1 MTAIQHLWLPA
12 PTNLTLLPD
21 EIHVWRIDLDQPE
34 LHLQNL
40 AATLS
45 SDEMARAERFYFKE
59 HRQRFIA
66 GRGILRTILGRY
78 LGIQPRQVQFNYQ
91 QRGKPVLADTF
102 ADSRLAFN
110 LSHSQGLGLCAVN
123 CTCPIGV
130 DLEYIR
136 PMSDLEA
143 LAKRFFLP
151 REYEMLRSLSPNQ
164 QQEVFFRYWTCKE
177 AYLKATGEGLTQL
190 GQVEVSL
197 TPGEPR
203 QLLSI
208 GKDSQAAAR
217 WSLQALTPAPD
228 YVATL
233 AVEGHDWHLSCW
245 QWSTEV

>member
-1 MTAIQHLWLPA
+1 MTAPNDIWLIA
-12 PTNLTLLPD
+12 PTDLTLRLD

-34 LHLQNL
+34 VQLQNL
-40 AATLS
+40 ATTLS
-45 SDEMARAERFYFKE
+45 SEEMARAQRFYFQE

-102 ADSRLAFN
+102 ADSGLAFN

-123 CTCPIGV
+123 CTREIGV

-151 REYEMLRSLSPNQ
+151 REYEMLRSLSANQ
-164 QQEVFFRYWTCKE
+164 QQEAFFRYWTCKE
-177 AYLKATGEGLTQL
+177 AYLKATGDGLSQL
-190 GQVEVSL
+190 EQIEVSL
-197 TPGEPR
+197 TPTEPAKL
-203 QLLSI
+203 QILE
-208 GKDSQAAAR
+208 D
-217 WSLQALTPAPD
+217 WSLFELVPANN
-228 YVATL
+228 YVAAV
-233 AVEGHDWHLSCW
+233 AVENFGWNLKCW
-245 QWSTEV
+245 QY

>member
-1 MTAIQHLWLPA
+1 MTASNDIWLPA
-12 PTNLTLLPD
+12 PTDLTLLQN

-34 LHLQNL
+34 LQLQNL

-45 SDEMARAERFYFKE
+45 NDEMARAERFYFQE

-66 GRGILRTILGRY
+66 GRGILRAILSRY
-78 LGIQPRQVQFNYQ
+78 LGIQPLQVQFNYQ

-102 ADSRLAFN
+102 ADSGLAFN

-123 CTCPIGV
+123 CTRQIGV

-177 AYLKATGEGLTQL
+177 AYLKATGDGLSQL
-190 GQVEVSL
+190 EQIEVSL
-197 TPGEPR
+197 TPTELAKL
-203 QLLSI
+203 QI
-208 GKDSQAAAR
+208 TED
-217 WSLQALTPAPD
+217 WSLFELVPANN
-228 YVATL
+228 YVAAV
-233 AVEGHDWHLSCW
+233 AVENSGLNLKCW
-245 QWSTEV
+245 QY

>member
-1 MTAIQHLWLPA
+1 MTASNDIWLPA
-12 PTNLTLLPD
+12 PKDLTLLPD

-34 LHLQNL
+34 PQLQNL
-40 AATLS
+40 AAALS
-45 SDEMARAERFYFKE
+45 SDEMARAERFYFQE

-78 LGIQPRQVQFNYQ
+78 LDIQPLQVQFNYQ
-91 QRGKPVLADTF
+91 HRGKPVLTDTF
-102 ADSRLAFN
+102 ADSGLAFN

-123 CTCPIGV
+123 CTREIGV

-177 AYLKATGEGLTQL
+177 AYLKATGDGLAQL
-190 GQVEVSL
+190 EQIEVSL
-197 TPGEPR
+197 TPTKPAKLQITE
-203 QLLSI
+203 
-208 GKDSQAAAR
+208 D
-217 WSLQALTPAPD
+217 WSLFELVPANN
-228 YVATL
+228 YVA
-233 AVEGHDWHLSCW
+233 AVAVANCGWNLKCW
-245 QWSTEV
+245 QY

>member
-1 MTAIQHLWLPA
+1 MTAPNDIWQPA
-12 PTNLTLLPD
+12 PTDLTLLPD

-34 LHLQNL
+34 SQLQNL

-45 SDEMARAERFYFKE
+45 SDETARAERFYFQE

-66 GRGILRTILGRY
+66 GRGILRTILGNY
-78 LGIQPRQVQFNYQ
+78 LGIQPLHVEFNYQ
-91 QRGKPVLADTF
+91 HRGKPVLADKF

-123 CTCPIGV
+123 CTRPIGV

-164 QQEVFFRYWTCKE
+164 QQEIFFRYWTCKE
-177 AYLKATGEGLTQL
+177 AYLKATGDGLSQL
-190 GQVEVSL
+190 EQVEVSL
-197 TPGEPR
+197 TPTE
-203 QLLSI
+203 
-208 GKDSQAAAR
+208 AAKLQITED
-217 WSLQALTPAPD
+217 WSLFELVPANN
-228 YVATL
+228 YVAAV
-233 AVEGHDWHLSCW
+233 AVENFGWDLKCW
-245 QWSTEV
+245 QY

>member
-1 MTAIQHLWLPA
+1 MTATHHHWLAA
-12 PTNLTLLPD
+12 PTDLTLLPD
-21 EIHVWRIDLDQPE
+21 EIHVWRIELDQPE
-34 LHLQNL
+34 LQLQNL

-45 SDEMARAERFYFKE
+45 SDETARAERFYFQE

-78 LGIQPRQVQFNYQ
+78 LGIQPLQVQFNYQ

-102 ADSRLAFN
+102 ADSGLAFN

-123 CTCPIGV
+123 CTHPIGV

-151 REYEMLRSLSPNQ
+151 REYDMLRSLSLNQ

-177 AYLKATGEGLTQL
+177 AYLKATGDGLSQL
-190 GQVEVSL
+190 EQIEVSL
-197 TPGEPR
+197 TPTEPAKL
-203 QLLSI
+203 QILE
-208 GKDSQAAAR
+208 D
-217 WSLQALTPAPD
+217 WSLFELVPANN
-228 YVATL
+228 YVA
-233 AVEGHDWHLSCW
+233 AVAIANCDWNLKCW
-245 QWSTEV
+245 QY

>member
-1 MTAIQHLWLPA
+1 MTASNDIWQPA
-12 PTNLTLLPD
+12 LTDLTLLQN
-21 EIHVWRIDLDQPE
+21 EIHVWRIELDQPE
-34 LHLQNL
+34 VQLQNL

-45 SDEMARAERFYFKE
+45 NDEMARAERFYFQE

-102 ADSRLAFN
+102 TNSGLAFN

-123 CTCPIGV
+123 CTREIGV

-136 PMSDLEA
+136 PMSDIEA

-151 REYEMLRSLSPNQ
+151 REYEMLRSLSANQ

-177 AYLKATGEGLTQL
+177 AYLKATGDGLSQL
-190 GQVEVSL
+190 EQIEVSL
-197 TPGEPR
+197 TPTQPAKL
-203 QLLSI
+203 QI
-208 GKDSQAAAR
+208 SQD
-217 WSLQALTPAPD
+217 WSLFELVPANN
-228 YVATL
+228 YVAAV
-233 AVEGHDWHLSCW
+233 AVENLGWDLKCW
-245 QWSTEV
+245 QYIN

>member
-1 MTAIQHLWLPA
+1 MTASNDIWLPA
-12 PTNLTLLPD
+12 PTDLTLLPD
-21 EIHVWRIDLDQPE
+21 EIHVWCIDLEQPE
-34 LHLQNL
+34 TKLQSL

-45 SDEMARAERFYFKE
+45 SDETSRAERFYFQE

-78 LGIQPRQVQFNYQ
+78 LGIQPLQVEFNYQ

-102 ADSRLAFN
+102 ADSGLAFN

-123 CTCPIGV
+123 CTREIGV

-151 REYEMLRSLSPNQ
+151 REYKMLRSLSPNL

-177 AYLKATGEGLTQL
+177 AYLKATGDGLSQL
-190 GQVEVSL
+190 EQIEVSL
-197 TPGEPR
+197 TLTEPAKL
-203 QLLSI
+203 QI
-208 GKDSQAAAR
+208 AED
-217 WSLQALTPAPD
+217 WSLFELVPANN
-228 YVATL
+228 YVA
-233 AVEGHDWHLSCW
+233 AVAVANLGWDLKCW
-245 QWSTEV
+245 QY